1 MLVHPYVD
9 TLVDMGLESHH
20 DQTIHSQFDPF
31 LPFNIEYKEYNLLGL
46 FI

>member
-20 DQTIHSQFDPF
+20 DQTIHSQ
-31 LPFNIEYKEYNLLGL
+31 EYNLLGL